1 MSKTAVKPN
10 ICLGRAAEVDKG
22 NPIYPKLV
30 SATKE
35 VTAYLSRTCTSRGE
49 IGYEN
54 GKDP

>member
-1 MSKTAVKPN
+1 MSKTAIKPN